1 MSNSNLDAIARQV
14 KALEKNN
21 IGNVVKIGELLNKA
35 RDGIEHGEF
44 MAWVSREFSWSY
56 RTALRYERAYLFAH
70 NCHSG
75 TFEKLDLSL
84 TALHL
89 VADPATD
96 EKARKAI
103 IRAALKG
110 RVTNA
115 IARDIIEKSRP
126 ADRPDPFAI
135 EPLPEERDSGSAS
148 PPASAPEQA
157 DGAVSEPV
165 QLLQRLN
172 DLVRREGHDWTGTI
186 ETLGS
191 IRVREIVNGLRAA
204 LDRYSQ
210 DKAVKIK
217 ADRAEAALA
226 KRETAQ

>member
-115 IARDIIEKSRP
+115 IALGIIEKSRP

-135 EPLPEERDSGSAS
+135 EPLPEERGGEARS
-148 PPASAPEQA
+148 PASAPEQA
-157 DGAVSEPV
+157 GESVSEPV

-172 DLVRREGHDWTGTI
+172 DLVRRENHDWTSTI

-191 IRVREIVNGLRAA
+191 IKVREIVNGLRAA

-226 KRETAQ
+226 MRRE